1 MEDYLQNTHFQY
13 TKNIGLHVDRAL
25 NFGFIAA
32 MIRVSGKMVHM
43 VKKGISKI
51 TFGTIVT

>member
-1 MEDYLQNTHFQY
+1 VEDYLQNTHFQY